1 VALKR
6 IAGVVPAFMRP
17 RKLFITYSCRMEILT
32 STFIPA
38 FGSYNE
44 LVRDVAGVRGQTVA
58 IWDFEYVPLH
68 S

>member
-1 VALKR
+1 
-6 IAGVVPAFMRP
+6 
-17 RKLFITYSCRMEILT
+17 MEILT